1 MQRFDSVGG
10 DLVAGTAVRA
20 TIISHEP
27 WGVMAE
33 VLGHE
38 TVGAS
43 ADAGVIDSPSGAPRA
58 LPEEYPPVG
67 VQVEAVVQ
75 EIRRYHPP
83 AWIRLT
89 MRAADLREFSW
100 LCGCCGQ
107 LTILS
112 PGGDGVTVDVRSSDG
127 PGCASF
133 AAHRSC
139 LADRLDPDFNGDR
152 ARVVAVGRKPT
163 AACQRRPPIALIAA
177 PLPPRGRRRNPQ
189 PEVTHGHP

>member
-1 MQRFDSVGG
+1 MPGCAADEAARDDHLVQRFDSVGG
-10 DLVAGTAVRA
+10 DLVVGIAVRA

-43 ADAGVIDSPSGAPRA
+43 VDAGVIDSPSGSPRA
-58 LPEEYPPVG
+58 MPEEYPPVG
-67 VQVEAVVQ
+67 EQIDAVIQ
-75 EIRRYHPP
+75 ESRRYHPP

-89 MRAADLREFSW
+89 LRAADLREFRW
-100 LCGCCGQ
+100 PCGCCGQ

-112 PGGDGVTVDVRSSDG
+112 PGGDGVTVDVRSSEG

-139 LADRLDPDFNGDR
+139 LVDRLDPDFNGDR
-152 ARVVAVGRKPT
+152 ARVNSVGRG
-163 AACQRRPPIALIAA
+163 QPPSPAI
-177 PLPPRGRRRNPQ
+177 
-189 PEVTHGHP
+189 GHQSPS

>member
-1 MQRFDSVGG
+1 MPGCAEDEAVRDDHPVQRFDSAGG
-10 DLVAGTAVRA
+10 DLMVGTAVQA

-43 ADAGVIDSPSGAPRA
+43 VDAGVIDSPSGSPRA
-58 LPEEYPPVG
+58 LPTEYPPVG
-67 VQVEAVVQ
+67 EQVDAVVQ
-75 EIRRYHPP
+75 EISRYHPP
-83 AWIRLT
+83 VWIRLT
-89 MRAADLREFSW
+89 IRAADLGTFSW
-100 LCGCCGQ
+100 PCGFCGQ

-112 PGGDGVTVDVRSSDG
+112 PGGDGVTVDVRSSEG

-152 ARVVAVGRKPT
+152 AQVKAVGRD
-163 AACQRRPPIALIAA
+163 Q
-177 PLPPRGRRRNPQ
+177 PLPPAIRDKSP
-189 PEVTHGHP
+189 